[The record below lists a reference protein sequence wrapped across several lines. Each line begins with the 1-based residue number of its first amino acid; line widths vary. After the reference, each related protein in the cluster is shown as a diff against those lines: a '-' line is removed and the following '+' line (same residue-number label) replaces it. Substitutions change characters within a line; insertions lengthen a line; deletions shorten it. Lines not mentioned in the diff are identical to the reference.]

1 MIFSFYFLLVNT
13 FLYANPAK
21 LGVTKANISV
31 QTVYENFQL
40 PLEYLEVPADLKQ
53 SVTATKYFS
62 LDDDL
67 IQGEKISF
75 VDLKLEKDKYLD
87 VLYLIKNE
95 SAFQRY
101 FSISLMQLDSNRKF
115 LVECHCENVY
125 FSIPPKSAWTRV
137 VRWTFLNSDNN
148 AAISFRNKVT
158 GIDSA
163 TMDMSPKLK
172 KLLYKPR

>member
-1 MIFSFYFLLVNT
+1 MRTDSILLKSATSVCSATDAVTPGLSGIPNV
-13 FLYANPAK
+13 AAPDPA
-21 LGVTKANISV
+21 
-31 QTVYENFQL
+31 
-40 PLEYLEVPADLKQ
+40 
-53 SVTATKYFS
+53 
-62 LDDDL
+62 
-67 IQGEKISF
+67 
-75 VDLKLEKDKYLD
+75 
-87 VLYLIKNE
+87 LIKNE